1 MIHICLNYLIM
12 NNSETAYYKNDVSD
26 LLILNQSY
34 VYDVDPNYFTMFS
47 FKINIDYYQFTDI
60 IRLDKAY
67 NLPGY
72 YGIQLEYKDQIYNFK
87 SMAFNLNITSSNHL
101 IIALMLDKVIQIIIM
116 IYIFKE

>member
-12 NNSETAYYKNDVSD
+12 NKSETAYYKNDVSD

-72 YGIQLEYKDQIYNFK
+72 YGIIIHYIDQSNNQFNMI
-87 SMAFNLNITSSNHL
+87 NLNITSSKFKNYNL
-101 IIALMLDKVIQIIIM
+101 ISFLFVKIN
-116 IYIFKE
+116 FN